1 MVLFRPFDDVNLANL
16 VWLVVG
22 KQLREGH
29 VIAGKGVDTIKDGP
43 ARDAVVTVGSEEV
56 ARAVR
61 ILRDEQIGPPP
72 SDLTGDIS
80 PEVARACPRPLRRR
94 TRGTRRA
101 SLRACPRRS
110 SARPYGSWQDDPA
123 SCCGPLIPRCLW

>member
-80 PEVARACPRPLRRR
+80 PEVARVRDLSVAVPEELDVLHSERVRGARLLGRTDRGKTIRRHV
-94 TRGTRRA
+94 A
-101 SLRACPRRS
+101 VL
-110 SARPYGSWQDDPA
+110 
-123 SCCGPLIPRCLW
+123 

>member
-1 MVLFRPFDDVNLANL
+1 
-16 VWLVVG
+16 
-22 KQLREGH
+22 

-80 PEVARACPRPLRRR
+80 PEVARVRDLSVAVPRNSTCFTPSVSAALVCSAVRIV
-94 TRGTRRA
+94 A
-101 SLRACPRRS
+101 RRS
-110 SARPYGSWQDDPA
+110 GVMLRSSDPA
-123 SCCGPLIPRCLW
+123 LPLVTITYVTSTPCRTSLATVPAAPVSASSG